1 MRLLSKEELNTL
13 IHNHGNP
20 AVSVYMPTHRVGE
33 VEQDRIRLRNL
44 LRETE
49 DHLIGYGLRIP
60 DARSLL
66 GPARQLLD
74 DSHFWQYL
82 SDGLALFLSAG
93 LYRYYRV
100 PISFPELAVVAQ
112 RFHIKPLI
120 PLFSENG
127 VFYVLALS
135 QGQARLLQCTR
146 HSVREVTPSGVP
158 TNLAEALR
166 YDQPAK
172 QHQFHT
178 TGPGGMT
185 VSHGHGVSKDYDKVS
200 ILRYFQQV
208 DRGLHEVLKDEH
220 APLVIAAVD
229 YLHPIY
235 REANRY
241 RNLLDEGL
249 EGSPDELSEKT
260 LQERAWPV
268 VQPHFERGRAEALQR
283 YDEAAATGLATSE
296 VKQAVLAAYDG
307 RIDTLFVAAGV
318 QQWGHFD
325 PETRK
330 VRLYEE
336 KAPGLEDLLDFAAA
350 HTLTKD
356 GTVYSRAPDQLSGQ
370 TQIAAILRY

>member
-120 PLFSENG
+120 PLLSKNG
-127 VFYVLALS
+127 VF
-135 QGQARLLQCTR
+135 
-146 HSVREVTPSGVP
+146 
-158 TNLAEALR
+158 
-166 YDQPAK
+166 
-172 QHQFHT
+172 
-178 TGPGGMT
+178 
-185 VSHGHGVSKDYDKVS
+185 
-200 ILRYFQQV
+200 
-208 DRGLHEVLKDEH
+208 
-220 APLVIAAVD
+220 
-229 YLHPIY
+229 
-235 REANRY
+235 
-241 RNLLDEGL
+241 
-249 EGSPDELSEKT
+249 
-260 LQERAWPV
+260 
-268 VQPHFERGRAEALQR
+268 
-283 YDEAAATGLATSE
+283 
-296 VKQAVLAAYDG
+296 
-307 RIDTLFVAAGV
+307 
-318 QQWGHFD
+318 
-325 PETRK
+325 
-330 VRLYEE
+330 
-336 KAPGLEDLLDFAAA
+336 
-350 HTLTKD
+350 
-356 GTVYSRAPDQLSGQ
+356 
-370 TQIAAILRY
+370 